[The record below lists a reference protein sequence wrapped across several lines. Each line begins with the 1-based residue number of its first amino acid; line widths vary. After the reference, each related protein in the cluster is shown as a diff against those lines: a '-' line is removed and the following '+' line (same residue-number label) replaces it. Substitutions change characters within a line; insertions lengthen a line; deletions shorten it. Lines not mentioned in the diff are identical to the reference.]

1 MGGGGG
7 GEACPGADQHSKA
20 LYVNKA
26 GVGSDRDGSGGYC
39 MLHLTELDDS
49 EIGRSGCR
57 IGMEWHA

>member
-1 MGGGGG
+1 MG
-7 GEACPGADQHSKA
+7 GEACPVADQYSKA

-26 GVGSDRDGSGGYC
+26 GVGWVGNGRGGSGGYC

-57 IGMEWHA
+57 IGMECHA